1 MLLATMKRLLP
12 KEEMDIRARG
22 KKGLPPPFLCC
33 LLRSATG
40 KQKYEGEDRFITSLA
55 AQARKKNGKLFPLAF
70 NHSEATLSTTTTTT
84 ARSCEERK
92 NFPRTPRFL
101 LPLFP
106 PCDDN
111 SPFLPPMAE
120 KEGEGKCG

>member
-55 AQARKKNGKLFPLAF
+55 AQGKKNGKLFPLAF